1 MKFPAIGNHD
11 TVYLHTEL
19 SERLLERLCQNVGG
33 KNQISDLQL
42 SLFDH
47 CSTRLRS
54 SRISNASK
62 LSVEGLKVLR
72 GHRLL
77 ELEIQDLANATVSDV
92 IDDCLGK
99 YVGDAVQKLA
109 TPSVLSIL
117 NNFSQLLS
125 QTQHLIRLPYRR
137 MDNE

>member
-54 SRISNASK
+54 SRISNASE

-77 ELEIQDLANATVSDV
+77 EIEIQDLANATVSDV

-99 YVGDAVQKLA
+99 YVGDAMGGISKNWQRHQ
-109 TPSVLSIL
+109 P
-117 NNFSQLLS
+117 NNFTQLLT

>member
-54 SRISNASK
+54 SRISNASE

-99 YVGDAVQKLA
+99 YVVDEVQKLA
-109 TPSVLSIL
+109 TPSQV

-125 QTQHLIRLPYRR
+125 QTQHLIRLPCRR